1 MKKLVGGQAVIEGVM
16 MKSDDFYAVSVRKP
30 NGKIKTLRKKL
41 NPITKR
47 IKILGWPFIRGTVVL
62 VETLV
67 LGLETLSYSAKEA
80 DDEEKP
86 LSKFALTATLLI
98 SFLIAIALFVLVPL
112 YLTGL
117 VVSDRG
123 ILFNIIDGIFRL
135 AIFFAYILAIS
146 AMKDVRRVFQY
157 HGAEHMA
164 VNCYEDDKE
173 LSVQNAMKYSPL
185 HPRCGTAFLIIVLL
199 ISIFVF
205 TLITSPS
212 MLVKFGG
219 RIVLLPVIAGISY
232 EILRFTSKFRKNG
245 FIKIVMQPGLWIQK
259 LTTRKPDEKQVEVAV
274 AALKAVLK

>member
-47 IKILGWPFIRGTVVL
+47 IKFLGWPFIRGTVVL

-80 DDEEKP
+80 DEEEKP

-98 SFLIAIALFVLVPL
+98 SFLIAIALFVLAPL

-123 ILFNIIDGIFRL
+123 ILFNIIDGIIRL
-135 AIFFAYILAIS
+135 VIFFAYILAIS
-146 AMKDVRRVFQY
+146 VMKDVRKVFQY

-164 VNCYEDDKE
+164 VNCYEDDKD
-173 LSVQNAMKYSPL
+173 LTTTNVSKYSPL
-185 HPRCGTAFLIIVLL
+185 HPRCGTAFLIIVML

-212 MLVKFGG
+212 MLIKFGG

-274 AALKAVLK
+274 TALKAVLK